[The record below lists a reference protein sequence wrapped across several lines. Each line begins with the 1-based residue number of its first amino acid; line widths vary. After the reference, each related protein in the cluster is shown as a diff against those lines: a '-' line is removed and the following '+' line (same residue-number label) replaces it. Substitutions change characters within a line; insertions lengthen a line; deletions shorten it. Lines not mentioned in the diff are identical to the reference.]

1 MPDLPERA
9 DIDQLRRKARELL
22 RAAVAGEP
30 EALARL
36 RAVSER
42 PTLAAAQLATA
53 REHGFRSWPALR
65 SEVERRRQPA
75 DWQLR
80 AGTGRPEAQDIAQ
93 GRWSFGGGGT
103 IEVAEGELT
112 LGIVI
117 AGPEGASLE
126 ASLAVAEAV
135 ASARQSRSWAPELRD
150 LTVTDDQGSTFTA
163 RFESGYADSAQR
175 RRFEVACA
183 LNPVPEGGSRWLD
196 VQGRDTSV
204 TRLLRSG
211 LAPVRVSE
219 LSPVAGSPAERELRD
234 MAWSILGDYLHH
246 DLREGPD
253 LKRRCRDVLAQTARL
268 REGGLADGAS
278 PLPGQF
284 TRLCTALIRQ
294 RPPSGLPS
302 GWHSVLNDAD
312 RTDGP
317 RLHVDLDTALPPADG
332 TAVRLNTLASWP
344 GSWDL
349 YFQATPGWW
358 TYSTDRQRK
367 RDAMTVFAEDDLGG
381 LYISNFGGS
390 RGRPEYEEVKL
401 TFRPRLAPGASLLT
415 LTFASETQQVT
426 AEMPLAP
433 LQAMFALL
441 LLRTL
446 TSRSGS

>member
-1 MPDLPERA
+1 MPDLPERP

-65 SEVERRRQPA
+65 SEVESRRQSA
-75 DWQLR
+75 GWDLR
-80 AGTGRPEAQDIAQ
+80 AGAGRPEAQDIAL

-103 IEVAEGELT
+103 IEVADGELT
-112 LGIVI
+112 LGILI

-135 ASARQSRSWAPELRD
+135 ASARQSQRRVPELRD
-150 LTVTDDQGSTFTA
+150 VTVTDDQGSTCTVHT
-163 RFESGYADSAQR
+163 ESGYADSAQR

-183 LNPVPEGGSRWLD
+183 VDPVPAGGSRWLA
-196 VQGRDTSV
+196 VRGRGASV

-211 LAPVRVSE
+211 LVPVRVGG

-234 MAWSILGDYLHH
+234 IAWWILRDYLHH

-268 REGGLADGAS
+268 REGVLADGAS

-302 GWHSVLNDAD
+302 GWHSVLNAAD
-312 RTDGP
+312 RVDGP
-317 RLHVDLDTALPPADG
+317 RLHVDLDTALPPVNG

-349 YFQATPGWW
+349 YLQATPGWW
-358 TYSTDRQRK
+358 TYSADGQQK
-367 RDAMTVFAEDDLGG
+367 RYAVPIFAEDDLGG
-381 LYISNFGGS
+381 LYLCNFGGS

-433 LQAMFALL
+433 
-441 LLRTL
+441 
-446 TSRSGS
+446 

>member
-1 MPDLPERA
+1 MPDLPERP

-65 SEVERRRQPA
+65 SEVESRRQPT

-80 AGTGRPEAQDIAQ
+80 AGTGRPVPGTGRPEAQDIAQ

-112 LGIVI
+112 LGILI

-135 ASARQSRSWAPELRD
+135 AGARQSQRWIPELRD
-150 LTVTDDQGSTFTA
+150 VTVTDDQGSTCTV
-163 RFESGYADSAQR
+163 RTESGYAGSAQQ

-183 LNPVPEGGSRWLD
+183 VDPVPAGGSPWLD
-196 VQGRDTSV
+196 VRGRDTSV

-234 MAWSILGDYLHH
+234 MAWWILRDYLHH

-253 LKRRCRDVLAQTARL
+253 LKRRCRDMLAQTARL
-268 REGGLADGAS
+268 REGVLADGAS

-302 GWHSVLNDAD
+302 GWHSVLNAAD
-312 RTDGP
+312 RADGP
-317 RLHVDLDTALPPADG
+317 RLHVDLDTVLPPVDG
-332 TAVRLNTLASWP
+332 TVVRLNTLASWP

-349 YFQATPGWW
+349 HLQAAPGWW
-358 TYSTDRQRK
+358 TYSTDRRHK
-367 RDAMTVFAEDDLGG
+367 RAAMTVYAEDDLGG

-390 RGRPEYEEVKL
+390 SGRPGYEEVKL

-433 LQAMFALL
+433 
-441 LLRTL
+441 
-446 TSRSGS
+446 

>member
-9 DIDQLRRKARELL
+9 DIDQLRRQARELL

-42 PTLAAAQLATA
+42 PTLAAAQLAIA

-65 SEVERRRQPA
+65 SEVESRRQSA
-75 DWQLR
+75 GWDLR
-80 AGTGRPEAQDIAQ
+80 AGAGRPEAQDIAL
-93 GRWSFGGGGT
+93 GRWSFGGGGI
-103 IEVAEGELT
+103 IEVEEGELT
-112 LGIVI
+112 LGILI

-150 LTVTDDQGSTFTA
+150 LTVTDDQGSTFTV

-175 RRFEVACA
+175 RRFEIACA
-183 LNPVPEGGSRWLD
+183 VDPVPAGGSRWLD
-196 VQGRDTSV
+196 VRGRDASV

-211 LAPVRVSE
+211 LAPVRVAG
-219 LSPVAGSPAERELRD
+219 LSPIAGSSAERELRD
-234 MAWSILGDYLHH
+234 MAWWILRDYLHH

-268 REGGLADGAS
+268 REGVLADGAS

-302 GWHSVLNDAD
+302 GWHSVLNAAD
-312 RTDGP
+312 RADGP
-317 RLHVDLDTALPPADG
+317 RLHVDLDTALPPVDG

-349 YFQATPGWW
+349 YLQATPGWW
-358 TYSTDRQRK
+358 TYSADGQHK
-367 RDAMTVFAEDDLGG
+367 RYAVPVFAEDDLGG
-381 LYISNFGGS
+381 LYLSNFGGS
-390 RGRPEYEEVKL
+390 RSRPEYEEVKL
-401 TFRPRLAPGASLLT
+401 TMRPRLAPGARLLT
-415 LTFASETQQVT
+415 LTFESETQQVT
-426 AEMPLAP
+426 AEIPLAP
-433 LQAMFALL
+433 
-441 LLRTL
+441 
-446 TSRSGS
+446 

>member
-22 RAAVAGEP
+22 RAAAAGEP
-30 EALARL
+30 EALTRL

-42 PTLAAAQLATA
+42 PTLAAAQLAVA

-65 SEVERRRQPA
+65 SEVESRRQST
-75 DWQLR
+75 DWDLR
-80 AGTGRPEAQDIAQ
+80 AGAGRPHAQDIAL

-103 IEVAEGELT
+103 IEVADGELT
-112 LGIVI
+112 LGILI
-117 AGPEGASLE
+117 AGPGGASLE

-135 ASARQSRSWAPELRD
+135 ASARQSRDWFPELRD
-150 LTVTDDQGSTFTA
+150 VTVTDDQGSTCTL
-163 RFESGYADSAQR
+163 RPGSGYADWAR

-183 LNPVPEGGSRWLD
+183 VDPVPEGGSRWLD
-196 VQGRDTSV
+196 VRGRDASV

-211 LAPVRVSE
+211 LVPVRVGE

-234 MAWSILGDYLHH
+234 MAWWILRDYLHH

-294 RPPSGLPS
+294 RPPIGLPS
-302 GWHSVLNDAD
+302 GWHSVLNAAD
-312 RTDGP
+312 RADGP
-317 RLHVDLDTALPPADG
+317 RLHVDLDSALPPADG
-332 TAVRLNTLASWP
+332 TVVRLNTLASWP

-349 YFQATPGWW
+349 HLQAAPGWW

-381 LYISNFGGS
+381 LYLSNFGGS
-390 RGRPEYEEVKL
+390 SGRPGLEELKL
-401 TFRPRLAPGASLLT
+401 TMRPRLDPEASLLT
-415 LTFASETQQVT
+415 LTFATETQQVT
-426 AEMPLAP
+426 AEIPLAP
-433 LQAMFALL
+433 
-441 LLRTL
+441 
-446 TSRSGS
+446 